1 MVAHFTPDKPI
12 VSAEWL
18 VSHLNAP
25 DVRVLDCT
33 YFMPGSP
40 RTGRQVYDAHHI
52 PGARFFDIDDVADT
66 DSTLPHMLPAPE
78 KFSSRVRRMG
88 LGDGHRVICYDQN
101 GFLASARVWWMFRVM
116 GHGDVAVLDGGFEA
130 WRAAGGGVEDLPP
143 HFMADRHFTVRP
155 RRDLVR
161 DLDQMKQTVDAGGAQ
176 IVDARSAG
184 RFNGTAPEPRPGLRG
199 GRMPGS
205 FNVPYGEV
213 LTADHHHYR
222 THDTAFELFKALASS
237 WRWTRRPHAY
247 SSGTYRRDIASAGAC
262 SFGITP
268 SSFRRSEASRISR
281 AFQSAT
287 CHRPVANPIL
297 HSIAGC

>member
-33 YFMPGSP
+33 YFMPGSA
-40 RTGRQVYDAHHI
+40 RTGRQLYDAHHI

-66 DSTLPHMLPAPE
+66 DSSLPHMLPAPE

-116 GHGDVAVLDGGFEA
+116 GHADVAVLDGGFEA
-130 WRAAGGGVEDLPP
+130 WRAAGGGIEDLPP
-143 HFMADRHFTVRP
+143 HYMADRHFTVRP

-161 DLDQMKQTVDAGGAQ
+161 DLDQMKQTVDAGSAQ

-199 GRMPGS
+199 GHMPGS
-205 FNVPYGEV
+205 LNVPYGEV
-213 LTADHHHYR
+213 LAPDGRFKPEADIRAVFEKAGVDLSKPIINTCGSGVTA
-222 THDTAFELFKALASS
+222 AILALAQSVAGHDGAAVYDGS
-237 WRWTRRPHAY
+237 WTEWGAE
-247 SSGTYRRDIASAGAC
+247 SAA
-262 SFGITP
+262 TP
-268 SSFRRSEASRISR
+268 VV
-281 AFQSAT
+281 T
-287 CHRPVANPIL
+287 
-297 HSIAGC
+297 G

>member
-40 RTGRQVYDAHHI
+40 RTGRHVYDAHHI

-116 GHGDVAVLDGGFEA
+116 GHADVAVLDGGFEA

-143 HFMADRHFTVRP
+143 HFVADRHFTVRP

-184 RFNGTAPEPRPGLRG
+184 RFNGTAPEPRPGLRSG
-199 GRMPGS
+199 HMPGS

-213 LTADHHHYR
+213 LTADGR
-222 THDTAFELFKALASS
+222 FKPEADIRAAFEKAGVDLSKPIVNSCGSGVTAAILALAQSVAGHDGAAVYDGSWTEWGASS
-237 WRWTRRPHAY
+237 A
-247 SSGTYRRDIASAGAC
+247 A
-262 SFGITP
+262 TP
-268 SSFRRSEASRISR
+268 VV
-281 AFQSAT
+281 T
-287 CHRPVANPIL
+287 
-297 HSIAGC
+297 G

>member
-40 RTGRQVYDAHHI
+40 RTGRQVYNPPHI

-143 HFMADRHFTVRP
+143 HFVADRHFTVRP

-184 RFNGTAPEPRPGLRG
+184 RFNGTAPEPRPGLRSG
-199 GRMPGS
+199 HMPGS

-213 LTADHHHYR
+213 LAADGKFKPEADIR
-222 THDTAFELFKALASS
+222 AAFEKAGVDLSKPIVNSCGSGVTAAILALAQSVAGHDGAAVYDGSWTEWGASS
-237 WRWTRRPHAY
+237 A
-247 SSGTYRRDIASAGAC
+247 A
-262 SFGITP
+262 TP
-268 SSFRRSEASRISR
+268 VV
-281 AFQSAT
+281 T
-287 CHRPVANPIL
+287 
-297 HSIAGC
+297 G